1 MRIAI
6 YARVSTRHQQ
16 NHTIDQQLAR
26 LRAQIITHAD
36 WSLAEEH
43 IFCDQGYS
51 GASLQ
56 RPALDRLRDQAAQ
69 AAFDLVFVTSPDR
82 LARNYVHQMLLL
94 EEFARS
100 GCQIQFLDQPVS
112 HDPHDHLL
120 LQIRGAVAEYERTLI
135 AERMRRGRL
144 ARLRSGQLLPWTRAP
159 YGYRLHPERPR
170 DPALLATDAVQA
182 AIIQEL
188 FHRYADGGVS
198 LYGLAVEL
206 TERQILSPAGRNHW
220 TANTIRLLLSNPC
233 YMGVAYGHRTQIRPS
248 CRRASPLQPIG
259 RRATG
264 WTFRPHDE
272 WIGVPIPALVD
283 HKLFARVQ
291 ERLATNQQMA
301 RRSTTHDY
309 LLRGL
314 VSCGHCRLRCHG
326 RFRAPAYTYYICR
339 GKQHAAAN
347 SHDQRCRSRQIP
359 AGQLEQLVWQDLCEV
374 IRHPELIACALE
386 RAQSGAW
393 EPETLQQRLASLQ
406 GAQRGLERQRER
418 LLATYLAEAIELT
431 EFERRQRELAQ
442 QREDLAIQERQLA
455 QYKEQLAQVQ
465 GFVPSIEA
473 MCERLQSGL
482 AQATPAQQRQ
492 LIELL
497 VDCIVVTDEHVEIR
511 YVIPTTQASSHI
523 RFCHLRKD
531 YFLPPATG
539 ILHKAFL
546 RCPQAG
552 NQIPYHG
559 PMPVARQFVAT
570 DVRTSL
576 PALPDSHLLE
586 EAPTPRSQGE
596 RTQRLPAPRCLD
608 LSVGTRPKYIL
619 PAHRL
624 QTGQKG
630 LASMD
635 AVGQHND
642 PCLAGQIVGQSRQQ
656 VPRILGPRLIG
667 RIHKPAKR
675 EGHAIGG
682 QADPKDAEIIR
693 MARLVNGQIE
703 FARRHLFE
711 QLLNE
716 GIVHRGQ
723 KQAFIAQD
731 APHLGFVYCYRYWLE
746 TGWLWQ
752 CS

>member
-6 YARVSTRHQQ
+6 YARVSTRHQP
-16 NHTIDQQLAR
+16 NHTIDQQVAR
-26 LRAQIITHAD
+26 LRAQSITHAD

-43 IFCDQGYS
+43 IFCDEGYS
-51 GASLQ
+51 GAALQ

-69 AAFDLVFVTSPDR
+69 AAFELVLVTSPDR

-100 GCQIQFLDQPVS
+100 GCQIQFLDQPLS
-112 HDPHDHLL
+112 NDPHDHLL
-120 LQIRGAVAEYERTLI
+120 LQIRGAVAEYERTVI

-182 AIIQEL
+182 AIVQEL

-206 TERQILSPAGRNHW
+206 TERQIPSPAGCNHW

-264 WTFRPHDE
+264 WIFRPQED
-272 WIGVPIPALVD
+272 WIGVSIPALVD
-283 HKLFARVQ
+283 NELFARVQ

-314 VSCGHCRLRCHG
+314 VNCGHCRLRCHG

-359 AGQLEQLVWQDLCEV
+359 ATQLEQLVWQDLCEV
-374 IRHPELIACALE
+374 MEHPELIASALE

-406 GAQRGLERQRER
+406 AAQRGLDRQRER
-418 LLATYLAEAIELT
+418 LLAAYLAEAIELT
-431 EFERRQRELAQ
+431 EFERRQRDLVQ

-455 QYKEQLAQVQ
+455 HYQEQLAQVQ

-473 MCERLQSGL
+473 LCERLQSGL

-497 VDCIVVTDEHVEIR
+497 IDCIVVTDEHVEIR
-511 YVIPTTQASSHI
+511 YVIPTTEASSHI

-531 YFLPPATG
+531 HFVPPAAG
-539 ILHKAFL
+539 ILCQTLLRGWQIGHDVPDRGTKAV
-546 RCPQAG
+546 P
-552 NQIPYHG
+552 NQFVDADVDAPLALLPDPHIRQIAPGISALVHALERPPAFG
-559 PMPVARQFVAT
+559 RVLDLGAFGRAKHVVPLQFVQARQEWLAGMDT
-570 DVRTSL
+570 I
-576 PALPDSHLLE
+576 
-586 EAPTPRSQGE
+586 SQ
-596 RTQRLPAPRCLD
+596 
-608 LSVGTRPKYIL
+608 
-619 PAHRL
+619 
-624 QTGQKG
+624 
-630 LASMD
+630 
-635 AVGQHND
+635 QHN
-642 PCLAGQIVGQSRQQ
+642 PTAMRQD
-656 VPRILGPRLIG
+656 VINR
-667 RIHKPAKR
+667 
-675 EGHAIGG
+675 
-682 QADPKDAEIIR
+682 AE
-693 MARLVNGQIE
+693 
-703 FARRHLFE
+703 
-711 QLLNE
+711 
-716 GIVHRGQ
+716 
-723 KQAFIAQD
+723 D
-731 APHLGFVYCYRYWLE
+731 
-746 TGWLWQ
+746 
-752 CS
+752 